1 MSFIEQIKW
10 TIEGRLQEALIEMS
24 LFVILILLMFGIS
37 LLVYNW
43 QKLRELT
50 KGEYIMPMVCPQCHS
65 VIFLEGRDE
74 VFFYCGRCNLRITA
88 IYAINGGKKYDRKI
102 PAEVKPLSQP
112 TPRVLPTYGHANG
125 QEGFNGDR
133 EILRA
138 ENL

>member
-10 TIEGRLQEALIEMS
+10 TIEWRLQETLIEMS

-74 VFFYCGRCNLRITA
+74 VFFYCYCRLMDMRIGRKVSMA
-88 IYAINGGKKYDRKI
+88 IARYYERKI
-102 PAEVKPLSQP
+102 FKKLAS
-112 TPRVLPTYGHANG
+112 
-125 QEGFNGDR
+125 
-133 EILRA
+133 
-138 ENL
+138 